1 MDSFELNKIAGAVLG
16 TCLFLLSINMLSGAI
31 FHAKKPEKPG
41 YEVAAAEPAAAG
53 GAAQAAVG
61 PVDPIEVRL
70 ASASAE
76 KGANAAKKCIACH
89 DLSKGGPNKVG
100 PNLWNI
106 VGANRAHLGNFAYS
120 AGLKS
125 MGGNWDVA
133 ALDKFLANPKGEVK
147 GTTMA
152 FAGVTRPAE
161 RADLI
166 AYLNSLADSPK
177 PLPAAK

>member
-106 VGANRAHLGNFAYS
+106 VGAPHAHIAGFAYS
-120 AGLKS
+120 TPMKAKS
-125 MGGNWDVA
+125 AEPWDYEDINHFIA
-133 ALDKFLANPKGEVK
+133 SPRTYLP
-147 GTTMA
+147 GTKMS
-152 FAGVTRPAE
+152 FAGIARPSE
-161 RADLI
+161 RADII
-166 AYLNSLADSPK
+166 AYLRSLSDNPA
-177 PLPAAK
+177 PLP